1 MDVNVRNP
9 RGGNRNYEKIR
20 WTGLRNPEKLQE
32 FKTKVLNG
40 RWESNARVLRNVA
53 REVLGETSGK
63 PRTEREV
70 WMWKDEIQLVLKEK
84 KELKKRWEQT
94 RLQVDRIEYQ
104 RKKKEAKRAVAV
116 TRAEAA
122 SELYEELETVEGQK
136 KIYRIPKYRNKATK
150 DISHVKQMRDGSGAV
165 LRDEERVRERWK
177 EYFENLLNEEYP
189 REQHQNG
196 TPNQGLTVGVTR
208 VEVESAFR
216 KMKNSKA
223 TGPDEIPVKA
233 WRALG
238 GKGVD
243 LLWDLMIKIED
254 QEHIPDERRES
265 VLVPIYKKGDVQECQ
280 NYQGMKPLSHTM
292 KIWERIVDKRVRG
305 EVEVAEEQFGFMPG
319 RGTTNAIFILRQMA
333 EKYREKGRD
342 LHMVFIDLE
351 KAYDRVPREELWR
364 CLREKMVPEKYVLL
378 IKEMFRDV
386 KTRVRSGAGTTEGFE
401 VKVGLHQGSA
411 LSPFLFNI
419 VFDVLTR
426 GVRRGV
432 PWSMM
437 YADDVVLCGETSGEV
452 ERLLEEWRVALESG
466 GMRIS
471 RTKTEYMRCTQHE
484 QDREQRVE
492 VRLDGEV
499 IKSVDGFKYL
509 GPTITVDGS
518 EEREVTRRI
527 QAGWKN
533 WREVSGVLCDRRMPV
548 KLNGKVYN
556 TVVRPAMMY
565 GMEATPIKKV
575 NEKRM
580 KVAEMKMLR
589 WMSGVTIRDRIPYN
603 KRNYKGGGA
612 VKESTGGK
620 IKMVWSRT
628 EKRWGSCGE
637 KDDGHGGAG
646 T

>member
-1 MDVNVRNP
+1 M
-9 RGGNRNYEKIR
+9 
-20 WTGLRNPEKLQE
+20 
-32 FKTKVLNG
+32 
-40 RWESNARVLRNVA
+40 
-53 REVLGETSGK
+53 LGETSGK
-63 PRTEREV
+63 PRTEREE
-70 WMWKDEIQLVLKEK
+70 WRWKDEIQLVLKEK
-84 KELKKRWEQT
+84 KEFKKRWEQT

-104 RKKKEAKRAVAV
+104 RKKKEAKRAVEV

-136 KIYRIPKYRNKATK
+136 KIYGIAKYRNKATK

-216 KMKNSKA
+216 KMKNNKA

-238 GKGVD
+238 GKGVG
-243 LLWDLMIKIED
+243 LLWDLMIKIEE

-333 EKYREKGRD
+333 EKYREKERD

-351 KAYDRVPREELWR
+351 KVYDRVPREELWR

-411 LSPFLFNI
+411 LSPFLFNT

-437 YADDVVLCGETSGEV
+437 YADDLVLCGETSGEV

-471 RTKTEYMRCTQHE
+471 RTKTEYMRCTQHD

-509 GPTITVDGS
+509 RPTITVDGS

-548 KLNGKVYN
+548 KLKGKVYN

-589 WMSGVTIRDRIPYN
+589 WMSGVTIRDRIPNN
-603 KRNYKGGGA
+603 KGNYKGGGA

-628 EKRWGSCGE
+628 EKR
-637 KDDGHGGAG
+637 
-646 T
+646 